1 MEVWKSIE
9 GLDNLYEV
17 SNYENVKSL
26 RNNIILKNNKTS
38 RGYLCVSLCYNGL
51 QKNVSVHTLVA
62 NSFCDKKEKHQC
74 VNHKDGNKE
83 NNHYLNLEWV
93 TYTQN
98 NHHAD
103 KNLLRDIR
111 GERHYRSKLNNEK
124 VFFIRENQNRI
135 PRKDLAKMFNVTY
148 SVIHYVQIRK
158 TWKHI

>member
-1 MEVWKSIE
+1 MEIWKSIE
-9 GLDNLYEV
+9 GWENLYEV
-17 SNYENVKSL
+17 SNYGNVKSL
-26 RNNIILKNNKTS
+26 RNDIILKKNKTS
-38 RGYLCVSLCYNGL
+38 KGYLSISLCYNGL
-51 QKNVSVHTLVA
+51 QKNINVHTLVA
-62 NSFCDKKEKHQC
+62 NSFCHKKEKHQC

-124 VFFIRENQNRI
+124 VLFIRENQNRI

-148 SVIHYVQIRK
+148 SVIHYVQVRK